1 MTLFVLLFCVSGILL
16 NHRSLIKNV
25 NVSRKYL
32 PGRYEYHGWNGGL
45 LRGTTDI
52 GHLPPSVSAGTAD
65 SCRHLLIYGSGG
77 IWITDAKA
85 SSVRDFNE
93 GLPEGADYRQIRNVV
108 RIDKNANDTNDNAG
122 DSGNAI
128 FAVSPFALYRY
139 GVHGAW
145 HEIKMPLG
153 EDERL
158 TDVASHGDT
167 LVVLSRSFVYTSL
180 PPYTTFRRIE
190 IREPEDYDGRAT
202 AFRAV
207 WLLHS
212 GELFGMAGRLVVDAI
227 AIVLA
232 VLCLTG
238 VIFWLRPKRKAL
250 LKASFQIHD
259 RVGRYTIVVT
269 LLVALTGWCLRP
281 PVMIALVHPRNGAQ
295 ESESLE

>member
-32 PGRYEYHGWNGGL
+32 PGRYEYHNWNGGL

-85 SSVRDFNE
+85 LSVRDFNE

-153 EDERL
+153 EDELL

-190 IREPEDYDGRAT
+190 IREPEGYDGRAT

-238 VIFWLRPKRKAL
+238 VIFWLRPNARL
-250 LKASFQIHD
+250 
-259 RVGRYTIVVT
+259 
-269 LLVALTGWCLRP
+269 C
-281 PVMIALVHPRNGAQ
+281 
-295 ESESLE
+295 